1 MQFTLKHGL
10 PYGKGEEE
18 ELQFDVELRQLTAG
32 DLIDA
37 EAASERVVMTN
48 KGSAL
53 VSSPSRMGYELIRR
67 AILRIGIINGP
78 LSFEMLK
85 KLHQDDLEQIAQH
98 FDAQQNAAMSTA
110 EAVADKG
117 R

>member
-1 MQFTLKHGL
+1 
-10 PYGKGEEE
+10 GEEM
-18 ELQFDVELRQLTAG
+18 ELQVDVELRELTAG

-67 AILRIGIINGP
+67 AIVRIGKINGP
-78 LSFEMLK
+78 LPFEMLK
-85 KLHQDDLEQIAQH
+85 KLHQDDLELISNYFGGHQS
-98 FDAQQNAAMSTA
+98 AAMNTA
-110 EAVADKG
+110 EGVTDKG

>member
-10 PYGKGEEE
+10 PYGSGDDE
-18 ELQFDVELRQLTAG
+18 ELQFDVELRELTAG

-37 EAASERVVMTN
+37 EAASERVVMAN
-48 KGSAL
+48 KGAAL

-67 AILRIGIINGP
+67 AIVRIGKINGP
-78 LSFEMLK
+78 LPFEMLK
-85 KLHQDDLEQIAQH
+85 TLNQDDLELISKYFGGHQS
-98 FDAQQNAAMSTA
+98 AAVNTV
-110 EAVADKG
+110 EGVASQG

>member
-10 PYGKGEEE
+10 PYGSDEEK
-18 ELQFDVELRQLTAG
+18 ELQFDVELRELTAG

-48 KGSAL
+48 KGSEL

-67 AILRIGIINGP
+67 AIVRIGKINGP
-78 LSFEMLK
+78 LPFDMLK
-85 KLHQDDLEQIAQH
+85 KLHQDDLELISNRFGGKQ
-98 FDAQQNAAMSTA
+98 DAAITTA
-110 EAVADKG
+110 ELITHSG

>member
-1 MQFTLKHGL
+1 MHFTLKEGL
-10 PYGKGEEE
+10 PYGSGEAEE
-18 ELQFDVELRQLTAG
+18 RQFDVEMRELTAG

-37 EAASERVVMTN
+37 ESASERVVMTP

-67 AILRIGIINGP
+67 SIVRIGKINGP
-78 LSFEMLK
+78 LPFEMLK
-85 KLHQDDLEQIAQH
+85 KLHTTDLEIISH
-98 FDAQQNAAMSTA
+98 HYDALQNAAINTA
-110 EAVADKG
+110 EAVTDKG

>member
-1 MQFTLKHGL
+1 
-10 PYGKGEEE
+10 GEEM
-18 ELQFDVELRQLTAG
+18 ELQVDVELRELTAG

-53 VSSPSRMGYELIRR
+53 VSSPSRMGYELLRR
-67 AILRIGIINGP
+67 AIVRIGKINGP
-78 LSFEMLK
+78 LPFEMLK
-85 KLHQDDLEQIAQH
+85 KLHQDDLELISKYFGGH
-98 FDAQQNAAMSTA
+98 QNAAMSTA
-110 EAVADKG
+110 EGVADKG

>member
-10 PYGKGEEE
+10 AYGNSEEA
-18 ELQFDVELRQLTAG
+18 ELQFDVELRELTAG

-67 AILRIGIINGP
+67 AIVRIGVINGP
-78 LSFEMLK
+78 LPFDMLK
-85 KLHQDDLEQIAQH
+85 KLHQEDLELISTY
-98 FDAQQNAAMSTA
+98 FGGLQNAAIATSESVTN
-110 EAVADKG
+110 KG